1 MLVNLR
7 IWRSGKGQLVFV
19 LISINLLSIRKVLGL
34 KIKLLVQHYQSHQTL
49 QRDMKEKATK
59 KLRIL
64 LTVQNVRLE
73 N

>member
-34 KIKLLVQHYQSHQTL
+34 KIKLLVQHYQSRQTL
-49 QRDMKEKATK
+49 QRDMKERVTK

-64 LTVQNVRLE
+64 LTMKKIPQVN
-73 N
+73 

>member
-34 KIKLLVQHYQSHQTL
+34 KIKLLVQHYQSRQTL